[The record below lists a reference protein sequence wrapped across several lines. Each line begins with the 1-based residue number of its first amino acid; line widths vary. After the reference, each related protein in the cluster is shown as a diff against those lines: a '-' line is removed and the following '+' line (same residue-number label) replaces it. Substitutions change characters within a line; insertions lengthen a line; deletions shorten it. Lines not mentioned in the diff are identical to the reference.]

1 MKAQPDRDD
10 RLGVF
15 RRLSAGLVV
24 GISVLAAAIILL
36 TILSIV
42 QDYRDAVRQAETET
56 QTVARALEQHSERVF
71 DAVRFRLRL
80 VQNIIGPIDWQRIA
94 ADPDLHSALAEL
106 ADRPFMHSVWLFDET
121 GLGRASS
128 RFLPALPSE
137 VGDRDYFAA
146 HRNGDGGV
154 FIGQPITGRRTGD
167 PVLSASIRLSYP
179 DGRFAGVAAVFIRPD
194 YFEAFYRDLRLGR
207 GSVIE
212 LVRAD
217 GAFLIRE
224 ASMPVPDSL
233 NNRNDLPAAMAGKE
247 AGIYRAVSRI
257 DGVERIASFR
267 RLLGLPIFVN
277 VGMSIDDALDS
288 WYVSLA
294 YRLALATL
302 ALLAILGFGRV
313 TVLRARAVESEV
325 ARRTE
330 ELQRSVREKEVL
342 LREVHHRVKNNLQ
355 MIASML
361 RLTARKA
368 ALDSQ
373 PIFADVAR
381 RVTAIGQAYNQLYR
395 VGEVSALNL
404 AEYIDTLAQGVA
416 AGFGAPR
423 VALRIELE
431 QITVDIDTALP
442 VGLVA
447 LELVTNAYKHGFPGE
462 RDGEVTVKLQRHEEF
477 ARLIVAD
484 NGVGSGRR
492 GTDGSGLMLIEALA
506 GQVDGKL
513 KIGARPGGG
522 TKARLTFKIER
533 GGMAARPQPVVGQ
546 PRRAALRTV

>member
-1 MKAQPDRDD
+1 MKARDD

-15 RRLSAGLVV
+15 RRLSAGLVA

-36 TILSIV
+36 TTLSII
-42 QDYRDAVRQAETET
+42 QDYRDAVRQTAVET

-71 DAVRFRLRL
+71 DAIRFRLRL
-80 VQNIIGPIDWQRIA
+80 VQNLIGPIDWDAIA
-94 ADPDLHSALAEL
+94 ADRQLHRALAEL
-106 ADRPFMHSVWLFDET
+106 ADRPYMHSVWLFDEN

-128 RFLPALPSE
+128 RFSPALPSQVE
-137 VGDRDYFAA
+137 DRDYFISQ
-146 HRNGDGGV
+146 REGDKGIY
-154 FIGQPITGRRTGD
+154 IGLPITGKRTGD
-167 PVLSASIRLSYP
+167 VVFSASIRLEYP
-179 DGRFAGVAAVFIRPD
+179 DGRFAGVAAVFIGPG
-194 YFEAFYRDLRLGR
+194 YFEAFFRDLRLGR

-212 LVRAD
+212 LIRAD
-217 GAFLIRE
+217 GAFLVRE
-224 ASMPVPDSL
+224 PSIQALD
-233 NNRNDLPAAMAGKE
+233 DLGKSDEFMRVAGDKE
-247 AGIYRAVSRI
+247 AGTYRAASRI
-257 DGVERIASFR
+257 DGIERIAAFR
-267 RLLGLPIFVN
+267 HLVGLPVLVN
-277 VGMSIDDALDS
+277 VGISTDDALGA
-288 WYVSLA
+288 WYISLA
-294 YRLALATL
+294 YQLALAAL
-302 ALLAILGFGRV
+302 ALLAIFGFGRV

-368 ALDSQ
+368 PLDSQ
-373 PIFADVAR
+373 PVFTDVAR

-404 AEYIDTLAQGVA
+404 AEYINTVAQGVA

-423 VALRIELE
+423 VTLRTELE
-431 QITVDIDTALP
+431 QVTADIDTALP

-462 RDGEVTVKLQRHEEF
+462 RQGEVTIKLQRHQEF

-484 NGVGSGRR
+484 NGAGSGRR
-492 GTDGSGLMLIEALA
+492 GEGGSGLMLIEALA

-513 KIGARPGGG
+513 KVGPRPGGG
-522 TKARLTFKIER
+522 TKARLTFKVVR
-533 GGMAARPQPVVGQ
+533 GDNAARPRPVASQ
-546 PRRAALRTV
+546 TPRRAALRMV